1 MRNTSLIPEKNS
13 LGDWL
18 QRYFIV
24 AVVPAYRVEKEI
36 ESVLRSM
43 PAFVKKIIV
52 VNDASPDQTGTTVEK
67 LAAGDDRI
75 ILLNHPVNQGVGGAM
90 ITGFRKALELNAQ
103 VIVKVDGDGQM
114 DLGDMPA
121 LLAPLIRGEA
131 DYTKG
136 NRFRDFQALS
146 QMPLLR
152 RFGNMFLSFLSKAAT
167 GYWNCFDPTN
177 GYVAIRGDVLSK
189 LPLHRIDRTYFFET
203 SMLARLY
210 LIGAL
215 VRDVPMKARYGTET
229 SSLAIRKVLKE
240 FPGRLL
246 SCFCKRII
254 LKKFIYDLTM
264 ESFYLLCGV
273 PMLLS
278 GVLYGGYNWILYA
291 RSGIFAPTGTVV
303 ISAMLIILGFQIL
316 LAAVNLDL
324 QSVPREPLCDG
335 PLPEQSRLG

>member
-1 MRNTSLIPEKNS
+1 MRNASPLPDKGALTE
-13 LGDWL
+13 WL

-36 ESVLRSM
+36 EAVLRSM
-43 PAFVKKIIV
+43 SAFVKRIIV
-52 VNDASPDQTGTTVEK
+52 VNDASPDQTGAVVAK
-67 LAAGDDRI
+67 IAATDNRI
-75 ILLNHPVNQGVGGAM
+75 LLLNHEVNQGVGGAM
-90 ITGFRKALELNAQ
+90 VTGFRQALELGAQ
-103 VIVKVDGDGQM
+103 IVVKVDGDGQM
-114 DLGDMPA
+114 DISDMPS
-121 LLAPLIRGEA
+121 LLAPLVRGEA

-146 QMPLLR
+146 QMPPLR
-152 RFGNMFLSFLSKAAT
+152 RFGNMLLSFLAKAAT

-177 GYVAIRGDVLSK
+177 GYVAIRGDVLAQ
-189 LPLHRIDRTYFFET
+189 LPMHRIDRTYFFET

-229 SSLAIRKVLKE
+229 SSLAIRKVLRE

-246 SCFCKRII
+246 KCFCKRII
-254 LKKFIYDLTM
+254 LKKFIYDLTI
-264 ESFYLLCGV
+264 ESIYLFCGI
-273 PMLLS
+273 PMLLV

-291 RSGIFAPTGTVV
+291 KSGIGAPTGTVV

-316 LAAVNLDL
+316 LAAVNIDL

-335 PLPEQSRLG
+335 PLPESSAS

>member
-1 MRNTSLIPEKNS
+1 MLNTLPMPRKEDLN
-13 LGDWL
+13 GWL
-18 QRYFIV
+18 QRYFVV
-24 AVVPAYRVEKEI
+24 AVVPAYQVEKEI
-36 ESVLRSM
+36 EAVLRSM
-43 PAFVKKIIV
+43 PTFVKWIIV
-52 VNDASPDQTGTTVEK
+52 VNDASPDQTGTVVARM
-67 LAAGDDRI
+67 AAGDRRI
-75 ILLNHPVNQGVGGAM
+75 ILLNHEVNQGAGGAM
-90 ITGFRKALELNAQ
+90 VTGFRQALEWGAQ
-103 VIVKVDGDGQM
+103 IVVKVDGDGQM
-114 DLGDMPA
+114 DVSDMPS
-121 LLAPLIRGEA
+121 LLAPLVRGEA

-146 QMPLLR
+146 QMPPLR
-152 RFGNMFLSFLSKAAT
+152 RFGNMLLSFLSKAAT

-264 ESFYLLCGV
+264 ESFYLLTGV
-273 PMLLS
+273 PMLLA
-278 GVLYGGYNWILYA
+278 GVIYGGYNWILYA
-291 RSGIFAPTGTVV
+291 RSGVSAP
-303 ISAMLIILGFQIL
+303 
-316 LAAVNLDL
+316 
-324 QSVPREPLCDG
+324 
-335 PLPEQSRLG
+335 

>member
-1 MRNTSLIPEKNS
+1 MPEKGS
-13 LGDWL
+13 PSDCL
-18 QRYFIV
+18 QNFFIV

-43 PAFVKKIIV
+43 PSFVKKIVV
-52 VNDASPDQTGTTVEK
+52 VNDCSSDRTGEVVSN
-67 LAAGDDRI
+67 LAAGDNRI
-75 ILLNHPVNQGVGGAM
+75 LLLNHQVNQGVGGAM
-90 ITGFRKALELNAQ
+90 VTGFRKALELEAQ
-103 VIVKVDGDGQM
+103 IVVKVDGDGQM
-114 DLGDMPA
+114 DPNDMPG

-146 QMPLLR
+146 QMPLRR

-177 GYVAIRGDVLSK
+177 GYVAIRGDVLNQ

-210 LIGAL
+210 LLGAL
-215 VRDVPMKARYGTET
+215 VRDVPMRAHYGTES

-246 SCFCKRII
+246 TCFCKRII

-264 ESFYLLCGV
+264 ESFYLVFGL
-273 PMLLS
+273 PMLLL

-291 RSGIFAPTGTVV
+291 QSGIGAPTGTVV
-303 ISAMLIILGFQIL
+303 ISAMLVILGFQIL

-324 QSVPREPLCDG
+324 QSVPREPICDG
-335 PLPEQSRLG
+335 LLREQNHED

>member
-1 MRNTSLIPEKNS
+1 MPDKESQS
-13 LGDWL
+13 DWL
-18 QRYFIV
+18 GRFFIV

-43 PAFVKKIIV
+43 PDFVKKIIV
-52 VNDASPDQTGTTVEK
+52 VNDASPDGTGALVEK
-67 LAAGDDRI
+67 LAIADNRVI
-75 ILLNHPVNQGVGGAM
+75 QVNHEVNQGVGGAM
-90 ITGFRKALELNAQ
+90 ITGFQKALELHAQ
-103 VIVKVDGDGQM
+103 VVVKVDGDGQM
-114 DLGDMPA
+114 DPHDMPG

-152 RFGNMFLSFLSKAAT
+152 RFGNMFLSFLAKAAT

-177 GYVAIRGDVLSK
+177 GYVAIRGDVLAQ
-189 LPLHRIDRTYFFET
+189 LPMHRIDRTYFFET

-210 LIGAL
+210 LLGAL
-215 VRDVPMKARYGTET
+215 VRDVPMRAHYGDES
-229 SSLAIRKVLKE
+229 SSLAIRKVVKE
-240 FPGRLL
+240 FPRRLMT
-246 SCFCKRII
+246 CFCKRII

-264 ESFYLLCGV
+264 ESFYLLSGL
-273 PMLLS
+273 PMLLA

-291 RSGIFAPTGTVV
+291 RSRVGAPTGTVV

-335 PLPEQSRLG
+335 PLQETN

>member
-1 MRNTSLIPEKNS
+1 MQNTHPKPELS
-13 LGDWL
+13 TVGDWL
-18 QRYFIV
+18 HHYFIV

-36 ESVLRSM
+36 KSVLRSM
-43 PAFVKKIIV
+43 PSFVKKIIV
-52 VNDASPDQTGTTVEK
+52 INDCSPDQTGNIVEK
-67 LAAGDDRI
+67 IAVRDDRI
-75 ILLNHPVNQGVGGAM
+75 VLIHHEVNQGVGGAM
-90 ITGFRKALELNAQ
+90 VTGFRKALELQAQ
-103 VIVKVDGDGQM
+103 IVVKVDGDGQM
-114 DLGDMPA
+114 DPADMPG

-146 QMPLLR
+146 QMPVRR
-152 RFGNMFLSFLSKAAT
+152 RFGNMFLSFLAKAAT

-177 GYVAIRGDVLSK
+177 GYIAIRGDVLGQ

-210 LIGAL
+210 LLGAL
-215 VRDVPMKARYGTET
+215 VRDVPMQAHYGTES

-246 SCFCKRII
+246 TCFCKRLI
-254 LKKFIYDLTM
+254 LKKFIYDRTM
-264 ESFYLLCGV
+264 EAFYLLSGL
-273 PMLLS
+273 PMLLA
-278 GVLYGGYNWILYA
+278 GVLYGGYNWVIYA
-291 RSGIFAPTGTVV
+291 RSGFGAPTGTVV

-335 PLPEQSRLG
+335 PLGEQNHK